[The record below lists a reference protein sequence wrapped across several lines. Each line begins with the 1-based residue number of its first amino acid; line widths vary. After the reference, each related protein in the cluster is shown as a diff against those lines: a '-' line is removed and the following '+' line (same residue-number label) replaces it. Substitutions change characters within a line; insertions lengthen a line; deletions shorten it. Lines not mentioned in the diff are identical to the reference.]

1 MTVSGFY
8 SGTCEWREKNSS
20 ETFLLLQILY
30 EPLASSVKSCQK
42 KTPRSDSKDWPQAST
57 DNELAGTFILIK
69 SPRQERRLWGQ
80 AGYGGAVC
88 SWSYSLFME
97 SFEIIA
103 AGVDI

>member
-1 MTVSGFY
+1 ML
-8 SGTCEWREKNSS
+8 S
-20 ETFLLLQILY
+20 E
-30 EPLASSVKSCQK
+30 

-57 DNELAGTFILIK
+57 ENELAGTFILIK